1 MITPLGIAGSFHLK
15 VTLVLVDTEVKF
27 CGALGTIKINKKEY
41 RFMLAYYLV
50 L

>member
-1 MITPLGIAGSFHLK
+1 MIPLCIAGSFHLK
-15 VTLVLVDTEVKF
+15 VTLVLVDIEVKF
-27 CGALGTIKINKKEY
+27 CGMVGTIKINQKEY